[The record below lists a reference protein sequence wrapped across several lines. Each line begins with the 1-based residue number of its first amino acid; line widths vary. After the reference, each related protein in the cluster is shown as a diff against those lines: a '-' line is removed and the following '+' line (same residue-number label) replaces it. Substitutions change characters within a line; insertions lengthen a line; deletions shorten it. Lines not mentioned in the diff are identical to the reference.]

1 MINVIA
7 GDDEFGH
14 INQMI
19 SIRRHTRHDRGPSIT
34 RVLQTWLMAFVILL
48 AGVTQSGL
56 IPALLGAQATGI
68 ARASAA
74 DVFPGGDVLLI
85 CTPNGIKSVT
95 VADGDVGHASAPDG
109 IPSPAGHAFCS
120 LCATHHGAAVAVE
133 LPDIVPV
140 AVVHDVRFAAAN
152 GVATGHEWPRIRH
165 SRAPPAVV

>member
-34 RVLQTWLMAFVILL
+34 VILL

-56 IPALLGAQATGI
+56 IPALLGGQATGI

-120 LCATHHGAAVAVE
+120 LCATHHGAVVAVE
-133 LPDIVPV
+133 LPDIAPV
-140 AVVHDVRFAAAN
+140 AVVHDARFAAAN